1 MTAATN
7 RISRRLAVALAVA
20 AVFGLGVFGAT
31 RMLIPHAKSET
42 TGHVK
47 AELPRY
53 VPSAA
58 EWASLTVEPVT
69 EHVFRAEHATEGK
82 IAVNED
88 SSTPIFSPFAGRVT
102 KLLVKPSDKVERG
115 QPLFVVEAA
124 DTVQGLNDFVA
135 ALSALNSA
143 TLQAQSGANC
153 REAGQRS
160 LRRQGGSA
168 EGLAA
173 VAERSDDGAE

>member
-20 AVFGLGVFGAT
+20 AMVGLGVLGVM
-31 RMLIPHAKSET
+31 RMLIPHAKSYEAA
-42 TGHVK
+42 GPAK

-53 VPSAA
+53 VPTAA
-58 EWASLTVEPVT
+58 EWASLTIEPVA
-69 EHVFRAEHATEGK
+69 EHQFRAEHATEGK

-115 QPLFVVEAA
+115 QPLFIVEAT
-124 DTVQGLNDFVA
+124 DTVQ
-135 ALSALNSA
+135 
-143 TLQAQSGANC
+143 
-153 REAGQRS
+153 
-160 LRRQGGSA
+160 
-168 EGLAA
+168 
-173 VAERSDDGAE
+173 